1 MQWVAYNINAM
12 GCIKYRRFE
21 MDRID
26 KEEMIMGYITL
37 LSNKL
42 TQFGDG
48 ILPDITFKQWFLLI
62 MISKME
68 IEEKSLNSIAEFVG
82 TSRQNIK
89 KMLIPLENKGY
100 VRVLKSEL
108 DARALKVELTGKSY
122 QYFKENAD
130 VTAQQT
136 NELFELFSID
146 EIDGLM
152 TGLEKLVSSLLQYGE
167 KKG

>member
-1 MQWVAYNINAM
+1 MN
-12 GCIKYRRFE
+12 
-21 MDRID
+21 RID
-26 KEEMIMGYITL
+26 KEETIIGYITL
-37 LSNKL
+37 LSKKL

-62 MISKME
+62 MIAKME

-100 VRVLKSEL
+100 VTVLKSEL
-108 DARALKVELTGKSY
+108 DARALKVELTEKSY

-130 VTAQQT
+130 VTAQET

-146 EIDGLM
+146 EIDSLM
-152 TGLEKLVSSLLQYGE
+152 AGLEKLVYSLSQYSE

>member
-1 MQWVAYNINAM
+1 
-12 GCIKYRRFE
+12 

-26 KEEMIMGYITL
+26 KEEMIIGYITL

>member
-1 MQWVAYNINAM
+1 MN
-12 GCIKYRRFE
+12 
-21 MDRID
+21 RID
-26 KEEMIMGYITL
+26 KEETIIGYITF

-48 ILPDITFKQWFLLI
+48 ILPDITFKHWFLLI
-62 MISKME
+62 MIAKMK

-82 TSRQNIK
+82 TSRQNVK

-100 VRVLKSEL
+100 VTVLKSEL
-108 DARALKVELTGKSY
+108 DARALKVELTEKSY

-130 VTAQQT
+130 VTAQET
-136 NELFELFSID
+136 KELFGPFSID
-146 EIDGLM
+146 EIDGLIA
-152 TGLEKLVSSLLQYGE
+152 GLEKLVYSLSQYSE

>member
-1 MQWVAYNINAM
+1 MN
-12 GCIKYRRFE
+12 
-21 MDRID
+21 RID
-26 KEEMIMGYITL
+26 KEEIIIGYITL

-42 TQFGDG
+42 TQFGDN

-89 KMLIPLENKGY
+89 KMLIPLEKKEY

-108 DARALKVELTGKSY
+108 DARALKVELTEKSY
-122 QYFKENAD
+122 KYFDDNED
-130 VTAQQT
+130 ITAQKA
-136 NELFELFSID
+136 NELFGLFSID
-146 EIDGLM
+146 EIDSLM
-152 TGLEKLVSSLLQYGE
+152 AALGKLVYSISQYGE
-167 KKG
+167 NKVEF

>member
-1 MQWVAYNINAM
+1 MN
-12 GCIKYRRFE
+12 
-21 MDRID
+21 RID
-26 KEEMIMGYITL
+26 KEEMIIGYITL

-42 TQFGDG
+42 TQFGDN

-89 KMLIPLENKGY
+89 KMLIPLEKKEY

-108 DARALKVELTGKSY
+108 DARALKVELTEKSY
-122 QYFKENAD
+122 KYFD
-130 VTAQQT
+130 VNEDITAQKT
-136 NELFELFSID
+136 NELFGLFSID
-146 EIDGLM
+146 EIDSLM
-152 TGLEKLVSSLLQYGE
+152 AALGKLVYSISQYGE
-167 KKG
+167 NKVEF